1 MVPCLYLPSLAPRCR
16 NINPSSFA
24 LTLTLSL
31 LLTFGSGDEP
41 RHVVVPGWPSLPE
54 NHVTGQCVGIG
65 ADSQNRVFVFHR
77 SGRVWS
83 QPFPAEPIAADTVS
97 VLDGKT
103 GYLLDSWGSGQ
114 FILPHGLTIDSQ
126 GNIWLTDVGL
136 HQVFKYSPGGERLLT
151 LGEARV
157 PGTDTSHFNLPTDV
171 AVLPDGSF
179 YISDGYRN
187 TRVVKF
193 TADGRYEFEWG
204 SKGSGP
210 GKFDLPHGITLD
222 ATGDVYVC
230 DRSNSR
236 IQVFDARG
244 KFLKQWKGPQ
254 IGRPYGI
261 ATAPDDHLF
270 LVDGG
275 DPEATPDHQG
285 KVVELNPEGNVIDT
299 FSGPGLSPGRL
310 QLGHDLAVGPDGAVY
325 VAEATGKRVQKFVPV
340 ANE

>member
-1 MVPCLYLPSLAPRCR
+1 MNPR
-16 NINPSSFA
+16 PFA

-31 LLTFGSGDEP
+31 LFLVTHATGGEP
-41 RHVVVPGWPSLPE
+41 KHVVVPGWPALPE
-54 NHVTGQCVGIG
+54 NQTPGQCVGIG
-65 ADSQNRVFVFHR
+65 VDAQNRVFIFHR

-83 QPFPAEPIAADTVS
+83 QPFPADPIAANTIS

-103 GYLLDSWGSGQ
+103 GALLDSWGAGQ

-126 GNIWLTDVGL
+126 GNVWLTDVGL
-136 HQVFKYSPGGERLLT
+136 HQVFKYSPAGEGLLT

-157 PGTDTSHFNLPTDV
+157 PGADASHFNLPTDV

-179 YISDGYRN
+179 YVSDGYRN
-187 TRVVKF
+187 TRIVKF
-193 TADGRYEFEWG
+193 TADGRHEFEWG
-204 SKGSGP
+204 AKGSGP
-210 GKFDLPHGITLD
+210 GQFDLPHGITLD
-222 ATGDVYVC
+222 AAGRVYVC

-236 IQVFDARG
+236 IQVFDPRG

-261 ATAPDDHLF
+261 ATAPDGHLF

-275 DPEATPDHQG
+275 DPDEKPDHQG
-285 KVVELNPEGNVIDT
+285 KVVELDFQGTVIDS

-325 VAEATGKRVQKFVPV
+325 VAEATGKRVQKFIPV
-340 ANE
+340 AD